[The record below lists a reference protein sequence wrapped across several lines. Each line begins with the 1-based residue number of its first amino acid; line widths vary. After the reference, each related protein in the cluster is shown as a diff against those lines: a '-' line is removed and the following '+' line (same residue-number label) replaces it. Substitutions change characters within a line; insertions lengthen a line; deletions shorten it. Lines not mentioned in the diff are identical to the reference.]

1 MGKLDLLPDT
11 MYWVKSIRVNEGGQ
25 DEYSFV
31 CFYRQTNSQWGR
43 QPPPPP
49 HRSSLRARSTPSLRQ
64 QPDSP
69 KSCLLLIW
77 RNLTWRNLLT
87 KKSWYARMLVNVK
100 KKKQN
105 SRNQKLIFTWLKKSI
120 QFFWYSFEKIIRKN
134 CVCWTLNF
142 SLQVLIN
149 NPADDD
155 PNRMEL
161 LRRYAAIYGR
171 FDSKRKSEKP
181 MSLHE
186 VFIIQ
191 AFFHNIV
198 IILKQKYIYCLW
210 ALIYI
215 FLCRK
220 TCETLANCMSFVYI
234 WKCLSF

>member
-1 MGKLDLLPDT
+1 MEKLDLLPDT
-11 MYWVKSIRVNEGGQ
+11 NYWVKSIRVNEGGQ

-43 QPPPPP
+43 LPPPPP
-49 HRSSLRARSTPSLRQ
+49 HRSSPRARSTPSLRQ

-100 KKKQN
+100 KKTEQ
-105 SRNQKLIFTWLKKSI
+105 QKSKTYIYMIKKINTIFLIFI
-120 QFFWYSFEKIIRKN
+120 HSFNI

>member
-1 MGKLDLLPDT
+1 MPACWL
-11 MYWVKSIRVNEGGQ
+11 
-25 DEYSFV
+25 
-31 CFYRQTNSQWGR
+31 
-43 QPPPPP
+43 
-49 HRSSLRARSTPSLRQ
+49 
-64 QPDSP
+64 
-69 KSCLLLIW
+69 
-77 RNLTWRNLLT
+77 
-87 KKSWYARMLVNVK
+87 MLK
-100 KKKQN
+100 KKPEQ
-105 SRNQKLIFTWLKKSI
+105 QKSKTYIYMIKKINTIFLI
-120 QFFWYSFEKIIRKN
+120 YGSFEKKKRKN

-198 IILKQKYIYCLW
+198 IIFKQKYIYCLW